1 MAQVFT
7 QRRWTT
13 REAALLYR
21 KWLVNSDA
29 ALAAVRLLADAQL
42 ERRDVDGLVCG
53 YSTTMPHLMLSTV
66 FAEHFGLK
74 PGYAHAIQ
82 LGGAG

>member
-1 MAQVFT
+1 MMNQALVDG
-7 QRRWTT
+7 

-42 ERRDVDGLVCG
+42 EGRLLIHPRELPWLDRIRKAV
-53 YSTTMPHLMLSTV
+53 
-66 FAEHFGLK
+66 E
-74 PGYAHAIQ
+74 AIF
-82 LGGAG
+82 